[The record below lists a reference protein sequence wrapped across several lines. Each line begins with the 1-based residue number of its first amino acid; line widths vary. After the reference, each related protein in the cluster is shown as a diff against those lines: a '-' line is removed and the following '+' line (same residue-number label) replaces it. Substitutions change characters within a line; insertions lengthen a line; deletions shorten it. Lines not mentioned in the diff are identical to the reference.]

1 MVYIKSTSTNNY
13 YQKFELF
20 TKRILFIN
28 IFGVMRVV
36 TLLNLFSQSP
46 ACLPVPPCRH
56 KKYLYSHEPR
66 YYQLLFIF
74 MTKFI
79 FQLYYELTKCQVK
92 NC

>member
-20 TKRILFIN
+20 TKIILFIN

-46 ACLPVPPCRH
+46 ACLPIPPCRH
-56 KKYLYSHEPR
+56 PLY
-66 YYQLLFIF
+66 LLFLLF
-74 MTKFI
+74 KVSTTY
-79 FQLYYELTKCQVK
+79 LHRPVVL
-92 NC
+92 N

>member
-1 MVYIKSTSTNNY
+1 MVYIKSMSTNNY

-46 ACLPVPPCRH
+46 ACLPIPPCRH
-56 KKYLYSHEPR
+56 PLYLLTFVVQSKYYLSS
-66 YYQLLFIF
+66 Q
-74 MTKFI
+74 TSS
-79 FQLYYELTKCQVK
+79 T
-92 NC
+92 N